1 MKAVQQQTHWMQR
14 SGSTNI
20 LGHLNLVD
28 AFLRQRIQQVLWPK
42 HFHSLHSQGLLDHLY
57 TTSRSGE
64 TDTELAGTDEH
75 ACPDPPQRRATTSG
89 SSQRRLV
96 SELVANMQ
104 QLVNEGSAASD
115 AQNAHKRERKYTGSE
130 KSGERVT
137 KPAPP
142 DKSTTSTWS
151 TQSRVT
157 GSSTTSGSV
166 ESGIERAADDE
177 DAPKCEKCGWT
188 FPWNQLHLRW
198 KHTWSNSHLRSLTAT
213 T

>member
-1 MKAVQQQTHWMQR
+1 MTKTLPQSTQLGFT
-14 SGSTNI
+14 GS
-20 LGHLNLVD
+20 
-28 AFLRQRIQQVLWPK
+28 
-42 HFHSLHSQGLLDHLY
+42 S

-75 ACPDPPQRRATTSG
+75 SGPDPPQRRATTSG
-89 SSQRRLV
+89 SSQRRPV

-115 AQNAHKRERKYTGSE
+115 AQNAHKRERKHTGSE

-142 DKSTTSTWS
+142 DKSKTHTRS

-157 GSSTTSGSV
+157 AV
-166 ESGIERAADDE
+166 RAAALVYNRRQANKGSALDNLVPTIR
-177 DAPKCEKCGWT
+177 AGH
-188 FPWNQLHLRW
+188 F
-198 KHTWSNSHLRSLTAT
+198 TAKVYRLL
-213 T
+213 